1 MKIIID
7 RFEGDYAVCE
17 TEPGKTINILKV
29 DIPKEAKEG
38 DILKKTDNGY
48 CVEKEETEA
57 KRKEIKQRMNRLFVD
72 WGLSMKKRRNIE
84 NT

>member
-1 MKIIID
+1 MDMRLVID
-7 RFEGDYAVCE
+7 RFEGMYAVCE
-17 TEPGKTINILKV
+17 LENGEFADVPKE

-38 DILKKTDNGY
+38 DILIKTDNGY

-72 WGLSMKKRRNIE
+72 
-84 NT
+84 